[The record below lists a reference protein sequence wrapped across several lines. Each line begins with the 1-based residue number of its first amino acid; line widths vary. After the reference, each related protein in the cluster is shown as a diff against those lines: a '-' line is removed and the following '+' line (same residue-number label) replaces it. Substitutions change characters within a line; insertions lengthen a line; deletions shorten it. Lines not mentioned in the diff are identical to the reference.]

1 MGHVTFIQYKQDL
14 TQVWEVRCTE
24 CTHINSI
31 TITVERVKQSLVHMA
46 MKILYF
52 SFICTIIQFLEPASG
67 VIPNGDSLPLLIIG
81 VTVAILTLL

>member
-1 MGHVTFIQYKQDL
+1 MHTYKQHHNKNTIQY
-14 TQVWEVRCTE
+14 
-24 CTHINSI
+24 N
-31 TITVERVKQSLVHMA
+31 TIERVKHDLVHMA